1 MVGRTTGEKIFNVF
15 NIIVM
20 IIVALMAIYP
30 FIYTLSISLSSN
42 VEAAREGW
50 HLWPREVSLAA
61 YKVVLGNTEIRTGFM
76 NSVVRTVLG
85 TVLTLFMTCL
95 AAYPLARKNLP
106 HRGLVMFLVLF
117 TMIFSGGMVPM
128 YLLIKGL
135 GMMNSIWALVVPTML
150 SAFNIIIMKNFFQA
164 IPESY
169 GEAARVEGASEWSIL
184 WRIYVPLAK
193 PVLATVALWTAVV
206 HWNQWLDA
214 MIYIN
219 DDSRQM
225 LQAFLQRIVIQGS
238 TAMLDMG
245 LTKMVDYS
253 TATIKAATVVITVMP
268 ILIVYPFVQR
278 YFVKGIML
286 GGIKE

>member
-20 IIVALMAIYP
+20 IIVALIAIYP

-61 YKVVLGNTEIRTGFM
+61 YKVVLGNTQIRTGFV
-76 NSVVRTVLG
+76 NSLVRTALG

-106 HRGLVMFLVLF
+106 HRGMVMFLVLF

-135 GMMNSIWALVVPTML
+135 GLMNSIWALVVPTML

-169 GEAARVEGASEWSIL
+169 GEAARVEGASEWTIL

-193 PVLATVALWTAVV
+193 PVLATVALWTAVA